1 MKRLLTLIPAVFALA
16 LAPSALAA
24 TKNVALA
31 RSGFVPASVT
41 IDVGDTITW
50 TNNDTVNRSVV
61 FDSGLFSSGILT
73 PGQSFAHTFTQNGTL
88 RYRDGTR
95 TRIRGTV
102 VVRAPAATVTIS
114 ASKPSV
120 IFGGDVVLTGAIST
134 RLAGQPVTLV
144 VRPFGGNIERV
155 ELTTGTDGVWR
166 YEAQPRIQTAYSAEY
181 RRAASTAATV
191 NVRPRISLRRV
202 ARNRFAVTV
211 VAGTSFAG
219 RVAYIARWA
228 SRTQRWVTVKRF
240 TLAQSRSSSTV
251 SLATVTARIARKTK
265 VRAFISPTQVRP
277 GYVSGYSNFIR
288 A

>member
-1 MKRLLTLIPAVFALA
+1 MKRLLTLIPAVLALA

-73 PGQSFAHTFTQNGTL
+73 PGQSFSHTFTQNGTL

-265 VRAFISPTQVRP
+265 VRAFISPTQVQP

>member
-1 MKRLLTLIPAVFALA
+1 MKRLLTLIPAVLALA
-16 LAPSALAA
+16 AAPSALAA

-73 PGQSFAHTFTQNGTL
+73 PGQSFSHTFSQNGTL

-102 VVRAPAATVTIS
+102 VVRPPAATVTIA

-144 VRPFGGNIERV
+144 VRPFGGNVERV

-181 RRAASTAATV
+181 RRASSTAATV

-265 VRAFISPTQVRP
+265 VRAFISATQVQP